1 MANRNRTAGHDWE
14 REVIKN
20 LKEIGYSDA
29 TSSRYSSRETD
40 DAGIDI
46 CNTDNIAIQC
56 KNTSKNVDYHKEIK
70 NMNTDKKK
78 IIVHKR
84 TQKAGTNFAVK
95 GKYAVVEYDFLLQL
109 LASWKG
115 EAI

>member
-14 REVIKN
+14 REVIKDF
-20 LKEIGYSDA
+20 KEIGYTEA
-29 TSSRYSSRETD
+29 VSSRYSSRETD

-46 CNTDNIAIQC
+46 CNTDNLAIQC
-56 KNTSKNVDYHKEIK
+56 KNTSKSIDYHKINK
-70 NMNTDKKK
+70 AMNTDKHK

-84 TQKAGTNFAVK
+84 TEKKGDRFIVQ
-95 GKYAVVEYDFLLQL
+95 GKYIVFEYEFAMQL

-115 EAI
+115 EQ